1 MHNGI
6 PWWLVVV
13 LHAIHF
19 WPVTLAVILMGC
31 GVGIWW
37 WRRRKMQSG
46 EHK

>member
-19 WPVTLAVILMGC
+19 WPVTLAVASLLAFGW
-31 GVGIWW
+31 WW
-37 WRRRKMQSG
+37 WRIRR
-46 EHK
+46 

>member
-19 WPVTLAVILMGC
+19 WPVTLAVVALIATIAWVC
-31 GVGIWW
+31 
-37 WRRRKMQSG
+37 WRKRRAEG
-46 EHK
+46 RRNG

>member
-19 WPVTLAVILMGC
+19 WPVTLGVIVIAVALFAR
-31 GVGIWW
+31 
-37 WRRRKMQSG
+37 WRIQRHRKQQP
-46 EHK
+46 